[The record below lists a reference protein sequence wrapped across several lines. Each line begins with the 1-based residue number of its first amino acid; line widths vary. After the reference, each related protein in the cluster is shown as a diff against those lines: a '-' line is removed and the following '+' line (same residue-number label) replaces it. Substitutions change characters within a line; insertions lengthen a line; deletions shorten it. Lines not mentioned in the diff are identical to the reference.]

1 MLPGPYR
8 RIQTRDSYLVQ
19 FYTSVRL
26 NGQTFCKARS
36 QRSGR
41 KGSKMY
47 FNNRKMRSLENRIFE
62 TLKKEKIEAE
72 SIEIIKNGVPCKGV
86 RLITSENVSP
96 IIYFSEQDTL
106 ETFLTRVRAARAAL
120 ESDVP
125 TDSVNLLT
133 DPTYVR
139 SHVYLA
145 AQKKSEDDIVKRDY
159 LNLELYLRIMLD
171 LGEQAGTGSVKVT
184 PGLVEQL
191 GIAEDELWKCA
202 SANSHAG
209 SNIRSMA
216 EVLGLP
222 DTDGE
227 QSLYVATTGQLT
239 GGASVLYFPEI
250 FHAFCEDHG
259 EEACYMLPSSTEE
272 ILVLRETALDNGRLT
287 VNDLVRMVETIN
299 EDQVD
304 PILQLEPA
312 VYRYSIDSDEI
323 GVVATL

>member
-1 MLPGPYR
+1 
-8 RIQTRDSYLVQ
+8 
-19 FYTSVRL
+19 
-26 NGQTFCKARS
+26 
-36 QRSGR
+36 
-41 KGSKMY
+41 MY
-47 FNNRKMRSLENRIFE
+47 FNNRKMRNFENRIVE
-62 TLKKEKIEAE
+62 TLRNEGIKVEAE
-72 SIEIIKNGVPCKGV
+72 EIEIVKNGIPCKGIRICKEGSNICPV
-86 RLITSENVSP
+86 V
-96 IIYFSEQDTL
+96 YYSEQDTY
-106 ETFLTRVRAARAAL
+106 EQIMFRIQTAL

-125 TDSVNLLT
+125 HDSIKLLN
-133 DPTYVR
+133 DLNYVR
-139 SHVYLA
+139 NNVFLA
-145 AQKKSEDDIVKRDY
+145 VQKQSKEEIVKKEY
-159 LNLELYLRIMLD
+159 LNLELFMRIMLD
-171 LGEQAGTGSVKVT
+171 LGGPAGAGSVKVT
-184 PGLVEQL
+184 PGLVAQL
-191 GIAEDELWKCA
+191 SIMEDDLWDYA
-202 SANSHAG
+202 AANSLKEA
-209 SNIRSMA
+209 SIRSMA

-323 GVVATL
+323 NVVATL

>member
-1 MLPGPYR
+1 
-8 RIQTRDSYLVQ
+8 
-19 FYTSVRL
+19 
-26 NGQTFCKARS
+26 
-36 QRSGR
+36 
-41 KGSKMY
+41 MY
-47 FNNRKMRSLENRIFE
+47 FNNRKMRNFENRIVE
-62 TLKKEKIEAE
+62 TLRNEGIKVEAE
-72 SIEIIKNGVPCKGV
+72 EIEIVKNGIPCKGIRICKEGSNICPV
-86 RLITSENVSP
+86 V
-96 IIYFSEQDTL
+96 YYSEQDTY
-106 ETFLTRVRAARAAL
+106 EQIMFRIQTAL

-125 TDSVNLLT
+125 HDSIKLLN
-133 DPTYVR
+133 DLNYVR
-139 SHVYLA
+139 NNVFLA
-145 AQKKSEDDIVKRDY
+145 VQKQSKEEIVKKEY
-159 LNLELYLRIMLD
+159 LNLELFMRIMLD
-171 LGEQAGTGSVKVT
+171 LGGPAGAGSVKVT
-184 PGLVEQL
+184 PGLVAQL
-191 GIAEDELWKCA
+191 SIMEDDLWDYA
-202 SANSHAG
+202 AANSLKEA
-209 SNIRSMA
+209 SIRSMA

-272 ILVLRETALDNGRLT
+272 ILVLRETSLDNGRLT

-323 GVVATL
+323 NVVATL

>member
-1 MLPGPYR
+1 
-8 RIQTRDSYLVQ
+8 
-19 FYTSVRL
+19 
-26 NGQTFCKARS
+26 
-36 QRSGR
+36 
-41 KGSKMY
+41 MY
-47 FNNRKMRSLENRIFE
+47 FDNQKMRNFENSIIDE
-62 TLKKEKIEAE
+62 LKNEGIDFE
-72 SIEIIKNGVPCKGV
+72 SIEVVKNNVRCKGV

-96 IIYFSEQDTL
+96 IIYYSDTDTIEQFML
-106 ETFLTRVRAARAAL
+106 RVRTAL
-120 ESDVP
+120 QSDVP
-125 TDSVNLLT
+125 RDSVRLLT
-133 DPTYVR
+133 DLRYVK

-145 AQKKSEDDIVKRDY
+145 AQKRGEDDIVKKEY
-159 LNLELYLRIMLD
+159 LNLELYMRVMLD
-171 LGEQAGTGSVKVT
+171 LGGQAGTGSVKVT
-184 PGLVEQL
+184 PGLVAQL

-259 EEACYMLPSSTEE
+259 KEACYMLPSSTEE
-272 ILVLRETALDNGRLT
+272 ILVLRESALDDGLLT
-287 VNDLVRMVETIN
+287 VDELVRMVETIN

-312 VYRYSIDSDEI
+312 VYRYSIDTDEI
-323 GVVATL
+323 DVVATL

>member
-1 MLPGPYR
+1 
-8 RIQTRDSYLVQ
+8 
-19 FYTSVRL
+19 
-26 NGQTFCKARS
+26 
-36 QRSGR
+36 
-41 KGSKMY
+41 MY
-47 FNNRKMRSLENRIFE
+47 FDNQKMRNFENSIID
-62 TLKKEKIEAE
+62 TLKNEGIEAE
-72 SIEIIKNGVPCKGV
+72 SIEIVKNGIPCKGLRV
-86 RLITSENVSP
+86 IKKGCDISP
-96 IIYFSEQDTL
+96 IIYYSQQDTT
-106 ETFLTRVRAARAAL
+106 EAFLSRVRSAL
-120 ESDVP
+120 LSDVSSP
-125 TDSVNLLT
+125 TAMLT
-133 DPTYVR
+133 DPDYVR
-139 SHVYLA
+139 DHVYLA
-145 AQKKSEDDIVKRDY
+145 VQRQSKELLVKQKY
-159 LNLELYLRIMLD
+159 LNIELIMRVMLD

-184 PGLVEQL
+184 PGLVAQL

-272 ILVLRETALDNGRLT
+272 ILVLRETALDDGLLT
-287 VNDLVRMVETIN
+287 VDELVRMVETIN

-304 PILQLEPA
+304 PVLQLEPA
-312 VYRYSIDSDEI
+312 VYRYSIDTDEI
-323 GVVATL
+323 DVVATL

>member
-1 MLPGPYR
+1 
-8 RIQTRDSYLVQ
+8 
-19 FYTSVRL
+19 
-26 NGQTFCKARS
+26 
-36 QRSGR
+36 
-41 KGSKMY
+41 
-47 FNNRKMRSLENRIFE
+47 MR
-62 TLKKEKIEAE
+62 
-72 SIEIIKNGVPCKGV
+72 V
-86 RLITSENVSP
+86 
-96 IIYFSEQDTL
+96 
-106 ETFLTRVRAARAAL
+106 
-120 ESDVP
+120 
-125 TDSVNLLT
+125 
-133 DPTYVR
+133 
-139 SHVYLA
+139 
-145 AQKKSEDDIVKRDY
+145 
-159 LNLELYLRIMLD
+159 MLD

-272 ILVLRETALDNGRLT
+272 IIVLKGSALAEGGLSMGE
-287 VNDLVRMVETIN
+287 LVRMVQTIN
-299 EDQVD
+299 ADQVD

-312 VYRYSIDSDEI
+312 VYRYSVDTNEID
-323 GVVATL
+323 VVATL

>member
-1 MLPGPYR
+1 MNFDN
-8 RIQTRDSYLVQ
+8 Q
-19 FYTSVRL
+19 
-26 NGQTFCKARS
+26 
-36 QRSGR
+36 
-41 KGSKMY
+41 
-47 FNNRKMRSLENRIFE
+47 KMRNFENRIVE
-62 TLKKEKIEAE
+62 TLRNEGIEVEAE
-72 SIEIIKNGVPCKGV
+72 EVEIVKNGILCKAIRIRKEGSNICPV
-86 RLITSENVSP
+86 V
-96 IIYFSEQDTL
+96 YYSEQDTYEQFIL
-106 ETFLTRVRAARAAL
+106 RIRSAL

-125 TDSVNLLT
+125 RDSIKLLN
-133 DPTYVR
+133 DLNYVR
-139 SHVYLA
+139 NNVFLA
-145 AQKKSEDDIVKRDY
+145 VQKQSKEEIVKKEY
-159 LNLELYLRIMLD
+159 LNLELFMRIMLD
-171 LGEQAGTGSVKVT
+171 LGGPSGAGSVKVT

-312 VYRYSIDSDEI
+312 VYRYSIDTDEI

>member
-1 MLPGPYR
+1 
-8 RIQTRDSYLVQ
+8 
-19 FYTSVRL
+19 
-26 NGQTFCKARS
+26 
-36 QRSGR
+36 
-41 KGSKMY
+41 MY
-47 FNNRKMRSLENRIFE
+47 IDNRKMRNFENSIID
-62 TLKKEKIEAE
+62 TLKNEGIEAE
-72 SIEIIKNGVPCKGV
+72 SVEIVKNGIPCKGLRV
-86 RLITSENVSP
+86 IKKGCDISP
-96 IIYFSEQDTL
+96 IIYYSQQDTT
-106 ETFLTRVRAARAAL
+106 EAFLSRVRSAL
-120 ESDVP
+120 VSDVSSP
-125 TDSVNLLT
+125 TAMLT
-133 DPTYVR
+133 DPDYVR
-139 SHVYLA
+139 DYVYLA
-145 AQKKSEDDIVKRDY
+145 VQRQSKELLVKQKY
-159 LNLELYLRIMLD
+159 LNIELIMRVMLD

-312 VYRYSIDSDEI
+312 VYRYSIDTDEI

>member
-1 MLPGPYR
+1 
-8 RIQTRDSYLVQ
+8 
-19 FYTSVRL
+19 
-26 NGQTFCKARS
+26 
-36 QRSGR
+36 
-41 KGSKMY
+41 MY
-47 FNNRKMRSLENRIFE
+47 IDNRKMRNFENSIID
-62 TLKKEKIEAE
+62 TLKNEGIEAE
-72 SIEIIKNGVPCKGV
+72 SVEIVKNGIPCKGLRV
-86 RLITSENVSP
+86 IKKGCDISP
-96 IIYFSEQDTL
+96 IIYYSQQDTT
-106 ETFLTRVRAARAAL
+106 EAFLSRVRSAL
-120 ESDVP
+120 MSDVSSP
-125 TDSVNLLT
+125 TAMLT
-133 DPTYVR
+133 DPDYVR
-139 SHVYLA
+139 DHVYLA
-145 AQKKSEDDIVKRDY
+145 VQRQSKELLVKQKY
-159 LNLELYLRIMLD
+159 LNIELIMRVMLD

-272 ILVLRETALDNGRLT
+272 IIVLKGSALAEGELSMGE
-287 VNDLVRMVETIN
+287 LVRMVQTIN
-299 EDQVD
+299 ADQVD

-312 VYRYSIDSDEI
+312 VYRYSIDTGEI
-323 GVVATL
+323 DIVATL

>member
-1 MLPGPYR
+1 
-8 RIQTRDSYLVQ
+8 
-19 FYTSVRL
+19 
-26 NGQTFCKARS
+26 
-36 QRSGR
+36 
-41 KGSKMY
+41 MY
-47 FNNRKMRSLENRIFE
+47 FNNRKMRNFENRIVE
-62 TLKKEKIEAE
+62 TLRNEGIKVEAE
-72 SIEIIKNGVPCKGV
+72 EIEIVKNWIPCKGIRICKEGSNICPV
-86 RLITSENVSP
+86 V
-96 IIYFSEQDTL
+96 YYSEQDTY
-106 ETFLTRVRAARAAL
+106 EQIMFRIQTAL

-125 TDSVNLLT
+125 HDSIKLLN
-133 DPTYVR
+133 DLNYVR
-139 SHVYLA
+139 NNVFLA
-145 AQKKSEDDIVKRDY
+145 VQKQSKEEIVKKEY
-159 LNLELYLRIMLD
+159 LNLELFMRIMLD
-171 LGEQAGTGSVKVT
+171 LGGPAGAGSVKVT
-184 PGLVEQL
+184 PGLVAQL
-191 GIAEDELWKCA
+191 SIMEDDLWDYA
-202 SANSHAG
+202 AANSLKEA
-209 SNIRSMA
+209 SIRSMA

-323 GVVATL
+323 NVVATL

>member
-1 MLPGPYR
+1 MNFDN
-8 RIQTRDSYLVQ
+8 Q
-19 FYTSVRL
+19 
-26 NGQTFCKARS
+26 
-36 QRSGR
+36 
-41 KGSKMY
+41 
-47 FNNRKMRSLENRIFE
+47 KMRNFENSIID
-62 TLKKEKIEAE
+62 TLKNEGIEAE
-72 SIEIIKNGVPCKGV
+72 SIEIVKNGIPCKGLRV
-86 RLITSENVSP
+86 IKKGCDISP
-96 IIYFSEQDTL
+96 IIYYSQQDTT
-106 ETFLTRVRAARAAL
+106 EAFLSRVRSAL
-120 ESDVP
+120 LSDVSSP
-125 TDSVNLLT
+125 TAMLT
-133 DPTYVR
+133 DPDYVR
-139 SHVYLA
+139 DHVYLA
-145 AQKKSEDDIVKRDY
+145 VQRQSKELLVKQKY
-159 LNLELYLRIMLD
+159 LNIELIMRVMLD

-222 DTDGE
+222 DIDSE

-312 VYRYSIDSDEI
+312 VYRYSIDTDEI

>member
-1 MLPGPYR
+1 
-8 RIQTRDSYLVQ
+8 
-19 FYTSVRL
+19 
-26 NGQTFCKARS
+26 
-36 QRSGR
+36 
-41 KGSKMY
+41 MY
-47 FNNRKMRSLENRIFE
+47 FNNRKMRNFENRIVE
-62 TLKKEKIEAE
+62 TLRNEGIKVEAE
-72 SIEIIKNGVPCKGV
+72 EIEIVKNGIPCKGIRICKEGSNICPV
-86 RLITSENVSP
+86 V
-96 IIYFSEQDTL
+96 YYSEQDTY
-106 ETFLTRVRAARAAL
+106 EQIMFRIQTAL

-125 TDSVNLLT
+125 HDSIKLLN
-133 DPTYVR
+133 DLNYVR
-139 SHVYLA
+139 NNVFLA
-145 AQKKSEDDIVKRDY
+145 VQKQSEDDIVKRDY
-159 LNLELYLRIMLD
+159 LNLELFLRIMLD

-184 PGLVEQL
+184 PGLVTQL

-227 QSLYVATTGQLT
+227 QSLYVATTDQLT

-323 GVVATL
+323 NVVATL

>member
-1 MLPGPYR
+1 
-8 RIQTRDSYLVQ
+8 
-19 FYTSVRL
+19 
-26 NGQTFCKARS
+26 
-36 QRSGR
+36 
-41 KGSKMY
+41 
-47 FNNRKMRSLENRIFE
+47 MRNFENRIVE
-62 TLKKEKIEAE
+62 TLRNEGIKVEAE
-72 SIEIIKNGVPCKGV
+72 EIEIVKNGIPCKGIRICKEGSNICPV
-86 RLITSENVSP
+86 V
-96 IIYFSEQDTL
+96 YYSEQDTY
-106 ETFLTRVRAARAAL
+106 EQIMFRIQTAL

-125 TDSVNLLT
+125 HDSIKLLN
-133 DPTYVR
+133 DLNYVR
-139 SHVYLA
+139 NNVFLA
-145 AQKKSEDDIVKRDY
+145 VQKQSKEEIVKKEY
-159 LNLELYLRIMLD
+159 LNLELFMRIMLD
-171 LGEQAGTGSVKVT
+171 LGGPAGAGSVKVT
-184 PGLVEQL
+184 PGLVAQL
-191 GIAEDELWKCA
+191 SIMEDDLWDYA
-202 SANSHAG
+202 AANSLKEA
-209 SNIRSMA
+209 SIRSMA

-272 ILVLRETALDNGRLT
+272 ILVLRETSLDNGRLT

-323 GVVATL
+323 NVVATL

>member
-1 MLPGPYR
+1 
-8 RIQTRDSYLVQ
+8 
-19 FYTSVRL
+19 
-26 NGQTFCKARS
+26 
-36 QRSGR
+36 
-41 KGSKMY
+41 MY
-47 FNNRKMRSLENRIFE
+47 FDNGKMRNFENNIID
-62 TLKKEKIEAE
+62 TLRNEGIEAE
-72 SIEIIKNGVPCKGV
+72 SIEIVKNGIPCKGLRV
-86 RLITSENVSP
+86 IKKGCDISP
-96 IIYFSEQDTL
+96 IIYYSQQDTT
-106 ETFLTRVRAARAAL
+106 EAFLSRVRSAL
-120 ESDVP
+120 LSDVSSP
-125 TDSVNLLT
+125 TAMLT
-133 DPTYVR
+133 DPDYVR
-139 SHVYLA
+139 DHVYLA
-145 AQKKSEDDIVKRDY
+145 VQRQSKELLVKQKY
-159 LNLELYLRIMLD
+159 LNIELIMRVMLD

-312 VYRYSIDSDEI
+312 VYRYSIDTDEI

>member
-1 MLPGPYR
+1 MNFDN
-8 RIQTRDSYLVQ
+8 Q
-19 FYTSVRL
+19 
-26 NGQTFCKARS
+26 
-36 QRSGR
+36 
-41 KGSKMY
+41 
-47 FNNRKMRSLENRIFE
+47 KMRNFENSIID
-62 TLKKEKIEAE
+62 TLKNEGIEAE
-72 SIEIIKNGVPCKGV
+72 SIEIVKNGIPCKGLRV
-86 RLITSENVSP
+86 IKKGCDISP
-96 IIYFSEQDTL
+96 IIYYSQQDTT
-106 ETFLTRVRAARAAL
+106 EAFLSRVRSAL
-120 ESDVP
+120 LSDVSSP
-125 TDSVNLLT
+125 TAMLT
-133 DPTYVR
+133 DPDYVR
-139 SHVYLA
+139 DHVYLA
-145 AQKKSEDDIVKRDY
+145 VQRQSKELLVKQKY
-159 LNLELYLRIMLD
+159 LNIELIMRVMLD

>member
-1 MLPGPYR
+1 
-8 RIQTRDSYLVQ
+8 
-19 FYTSVRL
+19 
-26 NGQTFCKARS
+26 
-36 QRSGR
+36 
-41 KGSKMY
+41 MY
-47 FNNRKMRSLENRIFE
+47 FNNRKMRRLENRIIDE
-62 TLKKEKIEAE
+62 LKNEGIEAE
-72 SIEIIKNGVPCKGV
+72 SIETVKNGVCCKGLRV
-86 RLITSENVSP
+86 IKKGSDISP
-96 IIYFSEQDTL
+96 IIYYSEQDTI
-106 ETFLTRVRAARAAL
+106 EQFMMRVKAAL

-125 TDSVNLLT
+125 TDSVRLLT
-133 DPTYVR
+133 DLRYVR

>member
-1 MLPGPYR
+1 
-8 RIQTRDSYLVQ
+8 
-19 FYTSVRL
+19 
-26 NGQTFCKARS
+26 
-36 QRSGR
+36 
-41 KGSKMY
+41 MY
-47 FNNRKMRSLENRIFE
+47 IDNRKMRNFENSIID
-62 TLKKEKIEAE
+62 TLKNEGIEAE
-72 SIEIIKNGVPCKGV
+72 SVEIVKNGIPCKGLRV
-86 RLITSENVSP
+86 IKKGCDISP
-96 IIYFSEQDTL
+96 IIYYSQQDTT
-106 ETFLTRVRAARAAL
+106 EAFLSRVRSAL
-120 ESDVP
+120 VSDVSSP
-125 TDSVNLLT
+125 TAMLT
-133 DPTYVR
+133 DPDYVR
-139 SHVYLA
+139 DHVYLA
-145 AQKKSEDDIVKRDY
+145 VQRQSKELLVKQKY
-159 LNLELYLRIMLD
+159 LNIELIMRVMLD

-312 VYRYSIDSDEI
+312 VYRYSIDTDEI

>member
-1 MLPGPYR
+1 
-8 RIQTRDSYLVQ
+8 
-19 FYTSVRL
+19 
-26 NGQTFCKARS
+26 
-36 QRSGR
+36 
-41 KGSKMY
+41 MY
-47 FNNRKMRSLENRIFE
+47 FDNRKMRNFENRIVE
-62 TLKKEKIEAE
+62 TLRNEGIKVEAE
-72 SIEIIKNGVPCKGV
+72 EIEIVKNGIPCKGIRICKEGSNICPV
-86 RLITSENVSP
+86 V
-96 IIYFSEQDTL
+96 YYSEQDTY
-106 ETFLTRVRAARAAL
+106 EQIMFRIQTAL

-125 TDSVNLLT
+125 HDSIKLLN
-133 DPTYVR
+133 DLNYVR
-139 SHVYLA
+139 NNVFLA
-145 AQKKSEDDIVKRDY
+145 VQKQSKEEIVKKEY
-159 LNLELYLRIMLD
+159 LNLELFMRIMLD
-171 LGEQAGTGSVKVT
+171 LGGPAGAGSVKVT
-184 PGLVEQL
+184 PGLVAQL

-272 ILVLRETALDNGRLT
+272 ILVLRETSLDNGRLT

-323 GVVATL
+323 NVVATL

>member
-1 MLPGPYR
+1 
-8 RIQTRDSYLVQ
+8 
-19 FYTSVRL
+19 
-26 NGQTFCKARS
+26 
-36 QRSGR
+36 
-41 KGSKMY
+41 
-47 FNNRKMRSLENRIFE
+47 MRSLENRIIDE
-62 TLKKEKIEAE
+62 LKNEGIEAE
-72 SIEIIKNGVPCKGV
+72 SIETVKNGVCCKGLRV
-86 RLITSENVSP
+86 IKKGSDISP
-96 IIYFSEQDTL
+96 IIYYSEQDTI
-106 ETFLTRVRAARAAL
+106 EQFMMRVKAAL

-125 TDSVNLLT
+125 TDSVRLLT
-133 DPTYVR
+133 DLRYVR

-171 LGEQAGTGSVKVT
+171 LGRQAGTGSVKVT
-184 PGLVEQL
+184 PGLVAQL
-191 GIAEDELWKCA
+191 GITEDELWRCA

-312 VYRYSIDSDEI
+312 VYRYSIDTDEI

>member
-1 MLPGPYR
+1 
-8 RIQTRDSYLVQ
+8 
-19 FYTSVRL
+19 
-26 NGQTFCKARS
+26 
-36 QRSGR
+36 
-41 KGSKMY
+41 MY
-47 FNNRKMRSLENRIFE
+47 IDNRKMRNFENSIID
-62 TLKKEKIEAE
+62 TLKNEGIEAE
-72 SIEIIKNGVPCKGV
+72 SVEIVKNGIPCKGLRV
-86 RLITSENVSP
+86 IKKGCDISP
-96 IIYFSEQDTL
+96 IIYYSQQDTT
-106 ETFLTRVRAARAAL
+106 EAFLSRVRSAL
-120 ESDVP
+120 MSDVSSP
-125 TDSVNLLT
+125 TAMLT
-133 DPTYVR
+133 DPDYVR
-139 SHVYLA
+139 DHVYLA
-145 AQKKSEDDIVKRDY
+145 VQRQSKELLVKQKY
-159 LNLELYLRIMLD
+159 LNIELIMRVMLD

-202 SANSHAG
+202 SANSHVG

-312 VYRYSIDSDEI
+312 VYRYSIDTDEI
-323 GVVATL
+323 DVVATL

>member
-1 MLPGPYR
+1 
-8 RIQTRDSYLVQ
+8 
-19 FYTSVRL
+19 
-26 NGQTFCKARS
+26 
-36 QRSGR
+36 
-41 KGSKMY
+41 MY

-72 SIEIIKNGVPCKGV
+72 PIEIIKNNVPCKGV

-96 IIYFSEQDTL
+96 IIYYSDTDTIEQFML
-106 ETFLTRVRAARAAL
+106 RVRTAL
-120 ESDVP
+120 QSDVSR
-125 TDSVNLLT
+125 DSVNLLT

-145 AQKKSEDDIVKRDY
+145 AQKRSEDDIVKRDY
-159 LNLELYLRIMLD
+159 LNLELFLRIMLD

-312 VYRYSIDSDEI
+312 VYRYRIDSDEI
-323 GVVATL
+323 DVVATL

>member
-1 MLPGPYR
+1 
-8 RIQTRDSYLVQ
+8 
-19 FYTSVRL
+19 
-26 NGQTFCKARS
+26 
-36 QRSGR
+36 
-41 KGSKMY
+41 MY
-47 FNNRKMRSLENRIFE
+47 FDNRKMRNFENRIVE
-62 TLKKEKIEAE
+62 TLRNEGIKVEAE
-72 SIEIIKNGVPCKGV
+72 EIEIVKNGIPCKGIRICKEGSNICPV
-86 RLITSENVSP
+86 V
-96 IIYFSEQDTL
+96 YYSEQDTY
-106 ETFLTRVRAARAAL
+106 EQIMFRIQTAL

-125 TDSVNLLT
+125 HDSIKLLN
-133 DPTYVR
+133 DLNYVR
-139 SHVYLA
+139 NNVFLA
-145 AQKKSEDDIVKRDY
+145 VQKQSKEEIVKKEY
-159 LNLELYLRIMLD
+159 LNLELFMRIMLD
-171 LGEQAGTGSVKVT
+171 LGGPAGAGSVKVT
-184 PGLVEQL
+184 PGLVAQL
-191 GIAEDELWKCA
+191 SIMEDDLWDYA
-202 SANSHAG
+202 AANSLKEA
-209 SNIRSMA
+209 SIRSMA

-272 ILVLRETALDNGRLT
+272 ILVLRETSLDNGRLT

-323 GVVATL
+323 NVVATL